1 MSMPRTADVS
11 GYLRRLAVSRVKAGY
26 TQIAVARLLGVGERT
41 LRRWVFQERCSGEV
55 ALTSRMPGGRP
66 PKLDDQ
72 QTATVLQW
80 LTRSPCEF
88 GFVTERWTAPRV
100 AELIRR
106 EWGVSMNHRYLNH
119 WLTRHGVTPQ
129 IPARQAQERD
139 EQGIRRWVRYVWP
152 HIKKG
157 P

>member
-1 MSMPRTADVS
+1 MSMPRTADAA
-11 GYLRRLAVSRVKAGY
+11 GYVRRLAVARVKAGY
-26 TQIAVARLLGVGERT
+26 TQVSVARILGVGQRT
-41 LRRWVFQERCSGEV
+41 LRRWVFQDRRGGEA
-55 ALTSRMPGGRP
+55 ALASRAPGGRP
-66 PKLDDQ
+66 PKLDGRK
-72 QTATVLQW
+72 TAAVLGW
-80 LTRSPCEF
+80 LGRSPREF

-106 EWGVSMNHRYLNH
+106 EWGVSMNHRYLNS
-119 WLTRHGVTPQ
+119 WLARHGVTPQ

-139 EQGIRRWVRYVWP
+139 EQGIIRWVRYVWP